1 MTIINFDRDSQ
12 KSRVENLSLR
22 SSHPILKADAACLV
36 CKRFIILQSQESPI
50 NENEPFRL
58 DNYMTMEIEAD
69 AFPLSASLT
78 SRILVMADCA
88 PCGRESGRERGEQC
102 TFFLFFWQKNN
113 ITSCEKRNRP
123 KFLFVLSSRTR
134 KPLISPFHQYLC
146 SLFLILSLFRIP
158 PATTGVDLG
167 AVPEFNWKN
176 RALCRP
182 FLVADLGVSGA
193 PCLRGSVLKH
203 VLNDELIKSFACN
216 QSLLLR
222 KIFEHWIINKMTEP
236 SKVIHVR
243 NVGHEI
249 SENDLLQLF
258 QPFGVITKLVMLRA
272 KNQALVQMQDIPSA
286 IGVLQFY
293 ANVQP
298 SIRGRNVY
306 VQFSSH
312 QELTTMDQ
320 NSQSRGDEPN
330 RILLVTIHQML
341 YPITVDVLHQV
352 FSPHGFVEKIVT
364 FQKSA
369 GFQAL
374 IQYQSR
380 QNAVTAR
387 NLLQGRNV
395 YDGCCQLDIQFS
407 NLDELQVNYN
417 NERTRDFT
425 NPSLPAEPK
434 GRSSQQQQPGYVDAG
449 GMYALQAA
457 GTPAVILCD
466 NLLLDS
472 MANHAAI
479 AAAFGGV
486 LPPGVSG
493 MNDRYTVLASNLNP
507 DRIDE
512 DKLFN
517 LFSLYGNIV
526 RIKLLRSKPD
536 HALVQ
541 MGDGFQAELAVHFL
555 KGAVLFGKRL
565 DVNFSKYPNI
575 TSGADTHEY
584 GNSNLNR
591 FNRNAAKNYR
601 YCCSPTKLIH
611 LSTLPQDITEE
622 EIVRHLEEHGP
633 IVSTKLFE
641 TNGKKQALVMFETEE
656 QATEALVCKHASSLG
671 GSVIRISFSQSQA
684 I

>member
-1 MTIINFDRDSQ
+1 
-12 KSRVENLSLR
+12 
-22 SSHPILKADAACLV
+22 
-36 CKRFIILQSQESPI
+36 
-50 NENEPFRL
+50 
-58 DNYMTMEIEAD
+58 
-69 AFPLSASLT
+69 
-78 SRILVMADCA
+78 
-88 PCGRESGRERGEQC
+88 
-102 TFFLFFWQKNN
+102 
-113 ITSCEKRNRP
+113 
-123 KFLFVLSSRTR
+123 
-134 KPLISPFHQYLC
+134 
-146 SLFLILSLFRIP
+146 
-158 PATTGVDLG
+158 
-167 AVPEFNWKN
+167 
-176 RALCRP
+176 
-182 FLVADLGVSGA
+182 
-193 PCLRGSVLKH
+193 
-203 VLNDELIKSFACN
+203 
-216 QSLLLR
+216 
-222 KIFEHWIINKMTEP
+222 MTEP

-258 QPFGVITKLVMLRA
+258 QPFGAITKLVMLRA

-286 IGVLQFY
+286 INVLQFY
-293 ANVQP
+293 TNVQP
-298 SIRGRNVY
+298 SVRGRNVY

-320 NSQSRGDEPN
+320 NSHSRGDEPN

-374 IQYQSR
+374 IQFQSR
-380 QNAVTAR
+380 QSAVTAR
-387 NLLQGRNV
+387 NLLQGRNI

-434 GRSSQQQQPGYVDAG
+434 GRSSQPGYVDAG
-449 GMYALQAA
+449 SMYALQAA
-457 GTPAVILCD
+457 GAPSVAF
-466 NLLLDS
+466 S
-472 MANHAAI
+472 QMANHAAVT
-479 AAAFGGV
+479 AAFGGV
-486 LPPGVSG
+486 LPPGISG
-493 MNDRYTVLASNLNP
+493 MNDRCTVLVSSLNP

-541 MGDGFQAELAVHFL
+541 LGDGFQAELAVHFL
-555 KGAVLFGKRL
+555 KGAMLFGKCL

-584 GNSNLNR
+584 SNSNLNR

-622 EIVRHLEEHGP
+622 EIVSHLEEHGA
-633 IVSTKLFE
+633 IVSTKVFE
-641 TNGKKQALVMFETEE
+641 TNGRKQALVMFETEE
-656 QATEALVCKHASSLG
+656 QATEALVCKHATSVN